1 MKKEK
6 FSIKK
11 RCQSFRYAF
20 AGLKVLFASEQNA
33 WIHTVAAILAVGAG
47 FLFRITPGEWL
58 AVLIVIGMVF
68 AAEIFNTSLERAADF
83 MTEERDDRIR
93 DLKDLSAAAVLV
105 CAITAL
111 LVGLVIF
118 LPKIICFFSN
128 LS

>member
-1 MKKEK
+1 
-6 FSIKK
+6 
-11 RCQSFRYAF
+11 
-20 AGLKVLFASEQNA
+20 
-33 WIHTVAAILAVGAG
+33 
-47 FLFRITPGEWL
+47 
-58 AVLIVIGMVF
+58 
-68 AAEIFNTSLERAADF
+68 